1 MNDKVK
7 QIKRD
12 GYLVIRNLLNEE
24 EISNLEVSFKKKY
37 SSENDYHETDDN
49 SVWEYLIN
57 RKLLVLLK
65 EILGNQ
71 IFYMH
76 DVDLGKSKIK
86 DYRRSWHR
94 DNPCRS
100 TGNGPDWDR
109 NFPYNVLTTIT
120 YMSSSKETN
129 SNLNIILE
137 SHKIKY
143 KYTISNVLR
152 LIHRKLLE
160 TKYFSFFRKI
170 IEKIIGKKIF
180 YNVGD
185 CIIFFANI
193 YHMGNGVS
201 KDNKDRKLIIAR
213 YGGPGKHSENFL
225 NYNFK
230 HRSDISNRYLSTLK
244 KYEFFNHLKKN
255 KIYIPLPEEK
265 KEIKGVYSQKK

>member
-86 DYRRSWHR
+86 DYRRS
-94 DNPCRS
+94 
-100 TGNGPDWDR
+100 
-109 NFPYNVLTTIT
+109 L
-120 YMSSSKETN
+120 
-129 SNLNIILE
+129 
-137 SHKIKY
+137 
-143 KYTISNVLR
+143 
-152 LIHRKLLE
+152 
-160 TKYFSFFRKI
+160 
-170 IEKIIGKKIF
+170 
-180 YNVGD
+180 
-185 CIIFFANI
+185 A
-193 YHMGNGVS
+193 
-201 KDNKDRKLIIAR
+201 
-213 YGGPGKHSENFL
+213 
-225 NYNFK
+225 
-230 HRSDISNRYLSTLK
+230 
-244 KYEFFNHLKKN
+244 
-255 KIYIPLPEEK
+255 
-265 KEIKGVYSQKK
+265 